1 MFNKLKQNIHGQDW
15 FVGDIHGCYNTLMD
29 KLDAVHFDKNTDRL
43 ISVGDLIDRG
53 PNSKKC
59 IELLKE
65 PWFHAVLGNHED
77 MMIGCFNKTWDT
89 SNYIMNGGEWFLRLT
104 TEQQSEFVELALT
117 MPIFMEVAVG
127 NKKIGIVH
135 ADFLNKNW
143 NHALKCDDG
152 SREWNK
158 TRTSAIWGR
167 TRISKRDTT
176 IVEDIDLVVCGH
188 TPLINVDLVGNVLY
202 IDTGAVYGGG
212 LTLLNQ
218 DQILEYLNTLL

>member
-1 MFNKLKQNIHGQDW
+1 MFKKLKQNTHGQDW

-29 KLDAVHFDKNTDRL
+29 KLDAVHFDKSVDRL

-65 PWFHAVLGNHED
+65 PWFHAVIGNHED

-89 SNYIMNGGEWFLRLT
+89 SNYIMNGGQWFLKLT
-104 TEQQSEFVELALT
+104 TEQQSELVELALT
-117 MPIFMEVAVG
+117 MPVFMEVVVG

-143 NHALKCDDG
+143 NHILKCDDG
-152 SREWNK
+152 SHEWNK
-158 TRTSAIWGR
+158 IRTSAIWGR
-167 TRISKRDTT
+167 TRITKRDTT
-176 IVEDIDLVVCGH
+176 PVEGVDLVVCGH
-188 TPLINVDLVGNVLY
+188 TPLLEVNLVGNVLY

-212 LTLLNQ
+212 LTVLNQ
-218 DQILEYLNTLL
+218 DQLLEYCEK